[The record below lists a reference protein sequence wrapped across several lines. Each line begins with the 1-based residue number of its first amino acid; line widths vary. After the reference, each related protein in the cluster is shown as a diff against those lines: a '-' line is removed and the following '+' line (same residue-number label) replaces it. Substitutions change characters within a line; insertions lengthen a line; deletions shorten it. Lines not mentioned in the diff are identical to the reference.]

1 MGSVRNS
8 AHLAPEG
15 PADYSAKTSAHWV
28 LLALAGH
35 LAGCPAGGSPV
46 GGSPVWGVVW
56 SSDSGSPAG
65 SPDGNLAGSPA
76 GSPAGIPADFVGKLE
91 LLAHYPAG
99 LVGDPAESL
108 AESPADCYLPGTLA
122 DSAENPGEPA
132 VLEAPAGSAA

>member
-65 SPDGNLAGSPA
+65 SPDGNLAG
-76 GSPAGIPADFVGKLE
+76 VGKLE
-91 LLAHYPAG
+91 LLAHYPEG